1 MPWVRKGFKGGKV
14 YARVDERGDL
24 LVEDGRVEIKF
35 REDDERTY
43 RASAANVYDLGA
55 PPPQSERR
63 DGAERAAVSPRRP
76 PPANVRLADRP
87 RAEAVVIYTDG
98 ACTGNPGPAGVGAV
112 LLYRGHRKEIS
123 EYLGQGTNNV
133 AELTAVL
140 RALETVKN
148 PALPVDLC
156 IDSEYVIGVLARGWR
171 PKANRAL
178 VQALHR
184 EMERFRD
191 LRFVKVPG
199 HAGVPENERADALA
213 RAAIDRHSRTKL

>member
-24 LVEDGRVEIKF
+24 VVEEGRVEIKF

-55 PPPQSERR
+55 PPRPERR
-63 DGAERAAVSPRRP
+63 GAAATAAASPRRP

-87 RAEAVVIYTDG
+87 RPDAVVLYTDG
-98 ACTGNPGPAGVGAV
+98 ACIGNPGPAGVGAV

-140 RALETVKN
+140 RALQAVKN

-178 VQALHR
+178 VEALHQ

-213 RAAIDRHSRTKL
+213 RAAIARHSRTKL